1 MPLFAFCCPAGHAFR
16 RILDQPTPEAPCPVC
31 GAQAARRAR
40 GASALVMETVDNGLQ
55 ARATVRLADAERLFK
70 EREIENDQRLGSDP
84 DEDDLERLDDSGEL
98 L

>member
-1 MPLFAFCCPAGHAFR
+1 
-16 RILDQPTPEAPCPVC
+16 
-31 GAQAARRAR
+31 
-40 GASALVMETVDNGLQ
+40 METVDNGLQ